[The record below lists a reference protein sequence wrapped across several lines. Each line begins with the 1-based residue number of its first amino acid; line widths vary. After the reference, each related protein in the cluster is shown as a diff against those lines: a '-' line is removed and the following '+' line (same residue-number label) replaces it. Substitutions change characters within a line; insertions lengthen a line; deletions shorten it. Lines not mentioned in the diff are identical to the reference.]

1 MKKFLESSFSTILIV
16 TASPFTRNFFEEAV
30 LVLEHHNFIF
40 VTSAFAA
47 MEQLNKSHI
56 DCVIIDE
63 KTPSIP
69 LVTFC
74 KKIRA
79 LKTYEN
85 LPILI
90 ITGQL
95 KKSFAN
101 EMISAGANDFLR
113 EPLDQ
118 DEFFLRL
125 QMMEERRST
134 EKKTIPLIY
143 HLHRKEGEITPLKE
157 RILLDN
163 RAAKMISEAINQGHS
178 ISLVMLEIDQYENI
192 ARTEGEE
199 IANFL
204 YSAFHAHLEKQI
216 RHQDL
221 LFRQKEGK
229 FIIVLPK
236 TSGRAAF
243 FIAENIEETLET
255 ELFSI
260 NEKEIKVTV
269 SMGIANLEG
278 NKKIEKSSPYNLNR
292 LLDAAMLCL
301 LEAKQTGNTIIFHS
315 LQVRFS

>member
-1 MKKFLESSFSTILIV
+1 MKKNLQNNFATILIV

-30 LVLEHHNFIF
+30 LLLEHHTFIF
-40 VTSAFAA
+40 AYSAIAA
-47 MEQLNKSHI
+47 MECLSKSHV

-69 LVTFC
+69 LISFC
-74 KKIRA
+74 KKIRT

-95 KKSFAN
+95 KKSFAS

-113 EPLDQ
+113 EPLDK

-125 QMMEERRST
+125 QMMEERRRT
-134 EKKTIPLIY
+134 EQKTIPLTY
-143 HLHRKEGEITPLKE
+143 HLHRKEGEITPLNE
-157 RILLDN
+157 RILLDD
-163 RAAKMISEAINQGHS
+163 RAAKMISEAIIEGHS
-178 ISLVMLEIDQYENI
+178 ISLVMLEIDQYESI
-192 ARTEGEE
+192 ARTEGGD
-199 IANFL
+199 IANTL
-204 YSAFHAHLEKQI
+204 YSSFHAHLEKLI

-278 NKKIEKSSPYNLNR
+278 GKKTEKSSPYNLNR